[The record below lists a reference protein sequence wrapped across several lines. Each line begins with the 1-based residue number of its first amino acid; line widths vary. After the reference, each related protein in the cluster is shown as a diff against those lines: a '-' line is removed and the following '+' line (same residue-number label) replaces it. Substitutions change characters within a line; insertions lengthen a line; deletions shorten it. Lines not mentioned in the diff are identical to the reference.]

1 MKRKILLI
9 IITFFCLNCQETN
22 LLVFNI
28 NSSPEELINE
38 IKEMIVSDNYVLMN
52 SDSLYLSTLWRKCT
66 KEENNI
72 PDNTIECKLDVNLV
86 PLEKGTDVKLKV
98 MKRSSLNSSR
108 PDSLTYTEVGIIL
121 NDLLYKKWKDNLLTL
136 QKKYKKE

>member
-1 MKRKILLI
+1 MKRKILYILI
-9 IITFFCLNCQETN
+9 VFFCLSCQETN
-22 LLVFNI
+22 LLVYNI
-28 NSSPEELINE
+28 NSSPEELIKE
-38 IKEMIVSDNYVLMN
+38 IQEMIVSDNYVLDN

-72 PDNTIECKLDVNLV
+72 PDNTIECKLDVHLV

-98 MKRSSLNSSR
+98 MKRSSLNSTR
-108 PDSLTYTEVGIIL
+108 PDSLTYSEVGIIL
-121 NDLLYKKWKDNLLTL
+121 NDLLYKRWKDNLLKL